1 MDAIQLAATRAAEL
15 VGEMLVQ
22 AGQSH
27 PRARPTHLPQ
37 LISEMKEL
45 LWATLPKT
53 VQLEL
58 RFAPRLPPVMADP
71 TQLRQVVMNL
81 ITNAAD
87 ASESRG
93 GAMQVAASEILL
105 DVAPDGLAPTLEL
118 VPGRYVRVLVQDHGE
133 GMDEATVARMFEPFF
148 STKFAGRG
156 LGLAAVLG
164 ILRSHRGG
172 IAVHSKPGDGTTVE
186 LFLPVATQT
195 PAQEPAPTGEL
206 PHPSAER
213 PCVLVVDD
221 EQLVRDVAVRMLEAA
236 GYEVLSARDGVQ
248 GLEVFTEN
256 VERVQAVVLD
266 MAMPGLDGSEV
277 FKELR
282 ALSPTVPV
290 LFSSGYLDPDLPIG
304 PGGSHR
310 VDFLQKPYRMAVL
323 AERIEQLLEQT
334 TLTTIP

>member
-1 MDAIQLAATRAAEL
+1 
-15 VGEMLVQ
+15 MLVQ